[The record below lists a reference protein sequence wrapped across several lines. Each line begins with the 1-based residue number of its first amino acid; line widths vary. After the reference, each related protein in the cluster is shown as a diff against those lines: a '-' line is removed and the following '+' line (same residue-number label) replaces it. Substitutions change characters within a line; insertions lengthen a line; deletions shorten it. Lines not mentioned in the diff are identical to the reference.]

1 MEPTD
6 EALIQACRQ
15 GEAHAWEALVL
26 RYQRLIYAIPRRAG
40 LSDEMA
46 ADVFQRVWIVLLEHL
61 DRIEQPE
68 RIGAWLTTAAKRE
81 TWRAGRSQRAVP
93 GLIDEFHAET
103 VALPSDAPLP
113 DDVLEEL
120 EEQHMVRTSLA
131 ALDQRCRNL
140 LTLLYYREDP
150 PPYQEIARILDMRP
164 GSIGPTRTR
173 CLTKLRLLL
182 DRAGFFE
189 EPENA

>member
-6 EALIQACRQ
+6 EALVQACRQ

-93 GLIDEFHAET
+93 GLIGEFHAET

-120 EEQHMVRTSLA
+120 EKQHMVRTSLA

-140 LTLLYYREDP
+140 LTLLYYRENR